1 MNIMNV
7 HNFASSHEFF
17 GNFSL
22 PLSWS

>member
-22 PLSWS
+22 QISWS